1 MSGAVC
7 VLGSFMTDL
16 IVNAPRRPLPGE
28 TLVGTDFGIYLGG
41 KGFNQAVAA
50 ARSGART
57 AMIGRLGDD
66 DFGDDFREALDE
78 EGIDRVQVALDV
90 NHGTGVGVPVVEPDG
105 QNSIIIVP
113 RANAAVASVDV
124 ALAAETIRS
133 ADVLLLQL
141 ELPVE
146 TALAAAR
153 IAAAAGTTVVLNP
166 APWTPVPDELLE
178 LTDVLVP
185 NEPEAAQLLG
195 LEVTQLDADD
205 AVRRIVERYDIGGVI
220 VTLGERG
227 AVVAADDLTTH
238 LAPHDLDAVD
248 TVGAGDA
255 YCGAL
260 AARLAEGASL
270 LEAARYANAA
280 AAIAVTR
287 VGGARSAPRRAE
299 VEALLTAPLAD
310 TAPA

>member
-66 DFGDDFREALDE
+66 DFGDDFREALDH

-113 RANAAVASVDV
+113 RANAAVATTDV
-124 ALAAETIRS
+124 ALAAGPSAPPTCCCSSSSSRS
-133 ADVLLLQL
+133 R
-141 ELPVE
+141 P
-146 TALAAAR
+146 R
-153 IAAAAGTTVVLNP
+153 SRRRGSPPRP
-166 APWTPVPDELLE
+166 AP
-178 LTDVLVP
+178 
-185 NEPEAAQLLG
+185 
-195 LEVTQLDADD
+195 
-205 AVRRIVERYDIGGVI
+205 
-220 VTLGERG
+220 
-227 AVVAADDLTTH
+227 
-238 LAPHDLDAVD
+238 
-248 TVGAGDA
+248 
-255 YCGAL
+255 
-260 AARLAEGASL
+260 
-270 LEAARYANAA
+270 
-280 AAIAVTR
+280 
-287 VGGARSAPRRAE
+287 RSC
-299 VEALLTAPLAD
+299 
-310 TAPA
+310 